1 MRLLVRTA
9 LTAMTAAA
17 LAAAVAGLAGCT
29 GAPSEPQVATAARPT
44 ASADAAASS
53 PSPSTAKE
61 TDYDKALRFVRC
73 MNALGE
79 TIPDPVAGKP
89 IQTTSKKM
97 GDWYV
102 PSSNFAKCK
111 QFLPATWPV
120 KMDPRELAKEK
131 AFDECLEKR
140 GIDVPK
146 PDADGMV
153 HYPTDGS
160 YYQSPEYR
168 AAEDACR
175 YLYDDPANNQ

>member
-9 LTAMTAAA
+9 LAAAVVTAAA
-17 LAAAVAGLAGCT
+17 LAGCT
-29 GAPSEPQVATAARPT
+29 GAPRQPQVATAAHPT
-44 ASADAAASS
+44 ATATAAS
-53 PSPSTAKE
+53 PSPSAAKE
-61 TDYDKALRFVRC
+61 TDYDKALHFVRC

-79 TIPDPVAGKP
+79 TIPDPVEGRP

-102 PSSNFAKCK
+102 PSNNFAKCK
-111 QFLPATWPV
+111 QFLPPTWPV
-120 KMDPRELAKEK
+120 KMDPKDLAKEK

-146 PDADGMV
+146 PDGNGMV
-153 HYPTDGS
+153 HYPTDGG
-160 YYQSPEYR
+160 YYESPEYR